1 MKLERSDGTIEYPT
15 VEETDFFRTD
25 TWWRQRNREYLDTA
39 LDESLPVMRRDL
51 AVMAHAGEEH
61 RRLQEKEY
69 FMRTHHIER
78 IISG

>member
-15 VEETDFFRTD
+15 TEETDFFRTD

-39 LDESLPVMRRDL
+39 LDESLPMMRRDL
-51 AVMAHAGEEH
+51 AVMAHAGEEQ

-69 FMRTHHIER
+69 FMRQHHIER